1 MRFMPLA
8 RRPLIVLAVLACWAL
23 PRPLAAAD
31 AARVVYLV
39 GRVPDQDLV
48 AVTSAMAVG
57 DLPPVVLL
65 DTPGIAPYLK
75 GFLAAFRPDRIVP
88 VGSFADSVEERERR
102 LGVTLAPALEWKD
115 GPPAALWDALF
126 PQAETVVVCPD
137 RPRGLLL
144 HAACLAGAA
153 RAPLFVLR
161 GRDGEADELRR
172 RVAAWKPRDVLAI
185 GEAEAVCRELKDVK
199 VTPLA
204 DPAAVSADY
213 LRRLGRGPVESLV
226 VANPADAR
234 KGSGLSRLA
243 PWVALQRRAALLLT
257 NEAGDNAAA
266 VVREALKDA
275 DLARAE
281 NLLLVGDLKAIPME
295 RRKNPAA
302 GKDEEIEMEPLTPS
316 GEEPFSFAT
325 GRLFSP
331 DPGVIA
337 LTLARQRLL
346 AGARGPRK
354 ALVASNPG
362 GGLPLLEMFSR
373 HTSQEMKNCGYDTTA
388 LFENDVKVD
397 HVRRLLPEADIFLW
411 EGHYRTMVDDFKLP
425 TWNEPLRPSLVF
437 LQSCLALNEAETQP
451 LFRRGAVALVGSST
465 RTYSG
470 TGGAFTLAFFDALM
484 YEDQSLGGALRQ
496 GKNFLLAYSLLKQK
510 RLGEKA
516 KLAGA
521 NERSSWAF
529 TLWGDPTL
537 KLPRPDPNRDALPSV
552 RHEVKDGTI
561 VVTRPADMY
570 ERMNTEKHTA
580 RSWPNGR
587 LAGLVTRVD
596 EDDRQLVPFLFA
608 EVRLSP
614 PAAGRV
620 PRLQSRVSANNYVFV
635 WDGRRG
641 SGYLLIIPPGR
652 ERGELKFEVR
662 WGE

>member
-1 MRFMPLA
+1 MR
-8 RRPLIVLAVLACWAL
+8 RTLIVLAVLACWAL
-23 PRPLAAAD
+23 PRPIVAAES
-31 AARVVYLV
+31 ARVVYLV
-39 GRVPDQDLV
+39 GRLADEDLI
-48 AVTSAMAVG
+48 ALTSAVG
-57 DLPPVVLL
+57 AGDPPPVVLF
-65 DTPGIAPYLK
+65 DTPGTAPHLK
-75 GFLAAFRPDRIVP
+75 GFLTAFRPDRVVP
-88 VGSFADSVEERERR
+88 VGTFADTAEERERR
-102 LGVTLAPALEWKD
+102 LGVTLAPPLEWKG
-115 GPPAALWDALF
+115 GPPGPLWDALF

-172 RVAAWKPRDVLAI
+172 RVAGWKPREVLAV
-185 GEAEAVCRELKDVK
+185 GEADAVCRGLKDVK

-204 DPAAVSADY
+204 DPPAVSADY
-213 LRRLGRGPVESLV
+213 LRRLGRGPVDVLV

-234 KGSGLSRLA
+234 KGAGLSRLA
-243 PWVALQRRAALLLT
+243 PWVALQKRGALLLT

-266 VVREALKDA
+266 VVREAIKSA

-295 RRKNPAA
+295 RRKNPAV

-354 ALVASNPG
+354 AVLASNPG

-373 HTSQEMKNCGYDTTA
+373 HTAREMKNCGYDTTA
-388 LFENDVKVD
+388 LFENQVKAD
-397 HVRRLLPEADIFLW
+397 ELRRLLPEADIFLW

-425 TWNEPLRPSLVF
+425 TWDEPLRPSLVF

-470 TGGAFTLAFFDALM
+470 TGGAFTLAFFDAVM
-484 YEDQSLGGALRQ
+484 YDDQSLGGALRQ

-537 KLPRPDPNRDALPSV
+537 RLPRPEPPRDALPGV
-552 RHEVKDGTI
+552 RHQVKDDTI
-561 VVTRPADMY
+561 IVTRPPDMY
-570 ERMNTEKHTA
+570 DRINTEKHTA

-587 LAGLVTRVD
+587 LAGLVTRPD

-614 PAAGRV
+614 PAPGRV
-620 PRLQSRVSANNYVFV
+620 PKLQSQVRASNYVFV

-641 SGYLLIIPPGR
+641 SGYLIVIPPASQ
-652 ERGELKFEVR
+652 RGELKFEVR